1 MMVFDFKSIISYG
14 LGIFLLTTIGFYYV
28 ENRQLKT
35 DNENLKSVVIG
46 MNTLHLKEIEDNKDR
61 LKRYLV
67 KSTSISKTLTEKTK
81 LLKEAKD
88 ALKNT
93 CEDSYRLLD
102 SSGI

>member
-1 MMVFDFKSIISYG
+1 MVFNIKNMLSYG
-14 LGIFLLTTIGFYYV
+14 IGIFLLTIIGFYYV
-28 ENRQLKT
+28 ENRQLKV

-61 LKRYLV
+61 LKRYSV
-67 KSTSISKTLTEKTK
+67 KSDSISKTLTEKTK